1 MNDNSWVS
9 IAVVNSDIL
18 WGSAINRRCLKMCFF
33 QLSRLHFE
41 HCYSPAESKE
51 ATIVYSNLA
60 AANSFTIF

>member
-18 WGSAINRRCLKMCFF
+18 WGSAINRRCLKMCSC
-33 QLSRLHFE
+33 QLFLLHFE